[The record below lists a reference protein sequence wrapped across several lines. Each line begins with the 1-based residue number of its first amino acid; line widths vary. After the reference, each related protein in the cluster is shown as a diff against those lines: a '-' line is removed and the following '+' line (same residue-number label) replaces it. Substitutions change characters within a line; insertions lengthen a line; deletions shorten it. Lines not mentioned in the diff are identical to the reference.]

1 MGRLTGRW
9 QPLATCG
16 REAARR
22 KLGISLALGV
32 FLVFR
37 IIVLLILVSAPGIVL
52 ASVEVPLSW
61 ETVELRIEQRG
72 GVEVA
77 ASRNG
82 EGLLEALSVTIRG
95 VPIDIPDSCLPGKH
109 LAYLNNL
116 SIAYGEFEGGVPYWS
131 LKMDVDHAESFEG
144 VATYHL
150 VLLEQRVKLAY
161 IERAESET
169 TLVDE
174 PPLCGSWH

>member
-1 MGRLTGRW
+1 MY
-9 QPLATCG
+9 
-16 REAARR
+16 
-22 KLGISLALGV
+22 
-32 FLVFR
+32 R
-37 IIVLLILVSAPGIVL
+37 IIVLLILVSAQGFVL

-72 GVEVA
+72 GVELA

-82 EGLLEALSVTIRG
+82 EGVLETLSVTVRG
-95 VPIDIPDSCLPGKH
+95 VPIDIPASCLPGNN

-116 SIAYGEFEGGVPYWS
+116 SVAYGEYEGGVPYWS
-131 LKMDVDHAESFEG
+131 LKMDIDHAESFEG

-150 VLLEQRVKLAY
+150 VLLEQRVKHAY

-174 PPLCGSWH
+174 PPLCGSRL